1 MTSGVNKLFKDLRPV
16 WAEINLDVLADN
28 MREIRRVSTSED
40 IIAIIKADGYGHGA
54 VDIAPVLLEN
64 GANRFGVAIVTEAI
78 ELRKNGI
85 NVPIMILGFT
95 PPTLYGSILDYD
107 IEQTIY
113 TYSDAEALSEV
124 AVHANKIAKIHI
136 AVDTGMGR
144 IGFLPYEES
153 ALEVYKISKLPN
165 VEIVGLFTHF
175 SCSDDFD
182 KTYSLLQVKRYN
194 EFNEKLLELGVNIP
208 IKHLSN
214 SAAVLD
220 LPTVHYNAVRPG
232 IILYGYYPSQE
243 VAMEKVKVKPVMS
256 IKANIVHVKTL
267 GKGEYISYGRT
278 FITERESVIAT
289 LPIGYADGFTRLL
302 FEKAKVIVGGKLAPV
317 VGRICMDQCMID
329 ITDIQ
334 GVKVGDEVILIG
346 EDEYNNVIT
355 ADDIANKLG
364 TISYEVVCAVSKR
377 VPRVY
382 KKQGKI
388 IKIRNYV

>member
-1 MTSGVNKLFKDLRPV
+1 MNKLFKDLRPV
-16 WAEINLDVLADN
+16 WAEVDLDILANN
-28 MREIRRVSTSED
+28 MREIKRVSNSEE

-64 GANRFGVAIVTEAI
+64 GANRFGVAVITEAI
-78 ELRKNGI
+78 ELRESGI
-85 NVPIMILGFT
+85 TVPIMILGFT
-95 PPTLYGSILDYD
+95 PPTLYERILQYD
-107 IEQTIY
+107 IEQTMY
-113 TYSDAEALSEV
+113 SFSDAEALSKV
-124 AVHANKIAKIHI
+124 AVSKNKIGKVHI
-136 AVDTGMGR
+136 ALDTGMGR
-144 IGFLPYEES
+144 IGFLPNEES
-153 ALEVYKISKLPN
+153 LQEIFNISKLPN
-165 VEIVGLFTHF
+165 IEVVGLFTHF
-175 SCSDDFD
+175 SCADDFD
-182 KTYSLLQVKRYN
+182 KTYSQLQIKKYN
-194 EFNEKLLELGVNIP
+194 EFNEKLLNLGVNIP

-214 SAAVLD
+214 SAAVID

-243 VAMEKVKVKPVMS
+243 VQKDKVKVKPVMS
-256 IKANIVHVKTL
+256 IKANIVHIKTL

-278 FITERESVIAT
+278 FITKRESIIAT

-329 ITDIQ
+329 ITNIE

-346 EDEYNNVIT
+346 EDGYNNVIT
-355 ADDIANKLG
+355 ADDIANQLG

-382 KKQGKI
+382 KKGGKI
-388 IKIRNYV
+388 MKVRNYV

>member
-1 MTSGVNKLFKDLRPV
+1 MNKLFKDIRPV
-16 WAEINLDVLADN
+16 WAEVDLDVLANN
-28 MREIRRVSTSED
+28 MREIKRVSNSEE

-64 GANRFGVAIVTEAI
+64 GANRFGVAVITEAI
-78 ELRKNGI
+78 ELRESGI
-85 NVPIMILGFT
+85 TVPIMILGFT
-95 PPTLYGSILDYD
+95 PPTLHERILQYD

-113 TYSDAEALSEV
+113 TFSDAEALSKV
-124 AVHANKIAKIHI
+124 AVSKNKIGKVHI

-144 IGFLPYEES
+144 IGFLPNEES
-153 ALEVYKISKLPN
+153 LQEIFNISKLPN
-165 VEIVGLFTHF
+165 IEIVGLFTHF
-175 SCSDDFD
+175 SCADDFD
-182 KTYSLLQVKRYN
+182 KTYSQLQIKKYN
-194 EFNEKLLELGVNIP
+194 EFNEKLLNLGVNIP

-214 SAAVLD
+214 SAAVID
-220 LPTVHYNAVRPG
+220 LPAVNYNAVRPG

-243 VAMEKVKVKPVMS
+243 VQKDKVKVSPVMS
-256 IKANIVHVKTL
+256 IKANIVHIKTL
-267 GKGEYISYGRT
+267 GKGEYISYGRA
-278 FITERESVIAT
+278 FITKRESIIAT

-329 ITDIQ
+329 ITDTE

-355 ADDIANKLG
+355 ADDIANQLG
-364 TISYEVVCAVSKR
+364 TISYEVICAVSKR

-382 KKQGKI
+382 KKGGKI
-388 IKIRNYV
+388 VKVRNYV

>member
-1 MTSGVNKLFKDLRPV
+1 MNKLFKDLRPV
-16 WAEINLDVLADN
+16 WAEVDLDILANN
-28 MREIRRVSTSED
+28 MREIKRVSNSEE

-64 GANRFGVAIVTEAI
+64 GANRFGVAVITEAI
-78 ELRKNGI
+78 ELRESGI
-85 NVPIMILGFT
+85 TVPIMILGFT
-95 PPTLYGSILDYD
+95 PPTLYERILQYD
-107 IEQTIY
+107 IEQTMY
-113 TYSDAEALSEV
+113 TFSDAEALSKV
-124 AVHANKIAKIHI
+124 AVSKNKIGKVHI
-136 AVDTGMGR
+136 ALDTGMGR
-144 IGFLPYEES
+144 IGFLPNEES
-153 ALEVYKISKLPN
+153 LQEIFNISKLPN
-165 VEIVGLFTHF
+165 IEVVGLFTHF
-175 SCSDDFD
+175 SCADDFD
-182 KTYSLLQVKRYN
+182 KTYSQLQIKKYN
-194 EFNEKLLELGVNIP
+194 EFNEKLLNLGVNIP

-214 SAAVLD
+214 SAAVID

-243 VAMEKVKVKPVMS
+243 VQKDKVKVKPVMS
-256 IKANIVHVKTL
+256 IKANIVHIKTL

-278 FITERESVIAT
+278 FITKRESIIAT

-329 ITDIQ
+329 ITNIE

-346 EDEYNNVIT
+346 EDGYNNVIT
-355 ADDIANKLG
+355 ADDIANQLG

-382 KKQGKI
+382 KKGGKI
-388 IKIRNYV
+388 MKVRNYV

>member
-16 WAEINLDVLADN
+16 WAEVDLDVLANN
-28 MREIRRVSTSED
+28 MREIKRVSNSEE

-64 GANRFGVAIVTEAI
+64 GANRFGVAVITEAI
-78 ELRKNGI
+78 ELRESGI
-85 NVPIMILGFT
+85 TVPIMILGFT
-95 PPTLYGSILDYD
+95 PPTLHERILQYD

-113 TYSDAEALSEV
+113 TFSDAEALSKV
-124 AVHANKIAKIHI
+124 AVSENKIGKVHI

-144 IGFLPYEES
+144 IGFLPNEES
-153 ALEVYKISKLPN
+153 LQEIFNISKLPN
-165 VEIVGLFTHF
+165 IEIVGLFTHF
-175 SCSDDFD
+175 SCADDFD
-182 KTYSLLQVKRYN
+182 KTYSQLQIKKYN
-194 EFNEKLLELGVNIP
+194 EFNEKLLNLGINIP

-214 SAAVLD
+214 SAAVID
-220 LPTVHYNAVRPG
+220 LPAVHYNAVRPG

-243 VAMEKVKVKPVMS
+243 VQKDKIKVNPVMS
-256 IKANIVHVKTL
+256 IKANIVHIKTL

-278 FITERESVIAT
+278 FITKRESIIAT

-329 ITDIQ
+329 ITDIE

-355 ADDIANKLG
+355 ADDIANQLG

-382 KKQGKI
+382 KKGGKI
-388 IKIRNYV
+388 VKVRNYV

>member
-1 MTSGVNKLFKDLRPV
+1 MNKLFKDLRPV
-16 WAEINLDVLADN
+16 WAEVDLDVLANN
-28 MREIRRVSTSED
+28 MREIKRVSNSEE

-64 GANRFGVAIVTEAI
+64 GANRFGVAVITEAI
-78 ELRKNGI
+78 ELRESGI
-85 NVPIMILGFT
+85 TVPIMILGFT
-95 PPTLYGSILDYD
+95 PPTLHERILQYD

-113 TYSDAEALSEV
+113 TFSDAEALSKV
-124 AVHANKIAKIHI
+124 AVSENKIGKVHI

-144 IGFLPYEES
+144 IGFLPNEES
-153 ALEVYKISKLPN
+153 LQEIFNISKLPN
-165 VEIVGLFTHF
+165 IEIVGLFTHF
-175 SCSDDFD
+175 SCADDFD
-182 KTYSLLQVKRYN
+182 KTYSQLQIKKYN
-194 EFNEKLLELGVNIP
+194 EFNEKLLNLGINIP

-214 SAAVLD
+214 SAAVID
-220 LPTVHYNAVRPG
+220 LPAVHYNAVRPG

-243 VAMEKVKVKPVMS
+243 IQKDKIKVNPVMS
-256 IKANIVHVKTL
+256 IKANIVHIKTL

-278 FITERESVIAT
+278 FITKRESIIAT

-329 ITDIQ
+329 ITDIE

-355 ADDIANKLG
+355 ADDIANQLG

-382 KKQGKI
+382 KKGGKI
-388 IKIRNYV
+388 VKVRNYV

>member
-1 MTSGVNKLFKDLRPV
+1 MNKLFKDLRPV
-16 WAEINLDVLADN
+16 WAEVDLDVLANN
-28 MREIRRVSTSED
+28 MREIKRVSNSEE

-64 GANRFGVAIVTEAI
+64 GANRFGVAVITEAI
-78 ELRKNGI
+78 ELRESGI
-85 NVPIMILGFT
+85 TVPIMILGFT
-95 PPTLYGSILDYD
+95 PPTLHERILQYD

-113 TYSDAEALSEV
+113 TFSDAEALSKV
-124 AVHANKIAKIHI
+124 AVSENKTGKVHI

-144 IGFLPYEES
+144 IGFLPNEES
-153 ALEVYKISKLPN
+153 LQEIFNISKLPN
-165 VEIVGLFTHF
+165 IEIVGLFTHF
-175 SCSDDFD
+175 SCADDFD
-182 KTYSLLQVKRYN
+182 KTYSQLQIKKYN
-194 EFNEKLLELGVNIP
+194 EFNEKLLNLGINIP

-214 SAAVLD
+214 SAAVID
-220 LPTVHYNAVRPG
+220 LPAVHYNAVRPG

-243 VAMEKVKVKPVMS
+243 VQKDKIKVNPVMS
-256 IKANIVHVKTL
+256 IKANIVHIKTL

-278 FITERESVIAT
+278 FITKRESIIAT

-329 ITDIQ
+329 ITDIE

-355 ADDIANKLG
+355 ADDIANQLG

-382 KKQGKI
+382 KKGGKI
-388 IKIRNYV
+388 VKVRNYV

>member
-1 MTSGVNKLFKDLRPV
+1 MNKLFKDLRPV
-16 WAEINLDVLADN
+16 WAEVDLDILANN
-28 MREIRRVSTSED
+28 MREIKRVSNSEE

-64 GANRFGVAIVTEAI
+64 GANRFGVAVITEAI
-78 ELRKNGI
+78 ELRESGI
-85 NVPIMILGFT
+85 TVPIMILGFT
-95 PPTLYGSILDYD
+95 PPTLYERILQYD
-107 IEQTIY
+107 IEQTMY
-113 TYSDAEALSEV
+113 TFSDAEALSKV
-124 AVHANKIAKIHI
+124 AVSKNKIGKVHI
-136 AVDTGMGR
+136 ALDTGMGR
-144 IGFLPYEES
+144 IGFLPNEES
-153 ALEVYKISKLPN
+153 LQEIFNISKLPN
-165 VEIVGLFTHF
+165 IEVVGLFTHF
-175 SCSDDFD
+175 SCADDFD
-182 KTYSLLQVKRYN
+182 KTYSQLQIKKYN
-194 EFNEKLLELGVNIP
+194 EFNEKLLNLGVNIP

-214 SAAVLD
+214 SAAVID

-243 VAMEKVKVKPVMS
+243 VQKDKVKVKPVMS
-256 IKANIVHVKTL
+256 IKANIVHIKTL

-278 FITERESVIAT
+278 FITKRESIIAT

-329 ITDIQ
+329 ITNIE

-346 EDEYNNVIT
+346 EDGYNNVIT
-355 ADDIANKLG
+355 ADDIANQLG

-382 KKQGKI
+382 KRGGKI
-388 IKIRNYV
+388 MKVRNYV